1 MQITVEVKATELADA
16 INNLAVA
23 LGDMMAQRNEMKA
36 VKTAE
41 AAVTKA
47 KKPVAPAPAPSEPT
61 PPPVAEGSASE
72 VAAPTTY
79 EELRNLVAPLLANPA
94 TKVAVSKQVKKFCTG
109 SLKDIKVEDY
119 PALVEALQGLG
130 K

>member
-1 MQITVEVKATELADA
+1 MNITVKIEATELADA
-16 INNLAVA
+16 ISSLAVA
-23 LGDMMAQRNEMKA
+23 LGDMMSARAEMKA
-36 VKTAE
+36 DATTKEVVA
-41 AAVTKA
+41 KA
-47 KKPVAPAPAPSEPT
+47 KKPAPAPSEPT